1 MLKSSTGGRIIMA
14 TGVINAGVCGFTIN
28 VKAVSDEDNKVQLEI
43 TSDCP
48 NYQKIAKELTEV
60 DAYKEIF
67 NKMHV
72 GRVYE
77 VFAKYSPHPSCPGV
91 SGILKTMEV
100 AAGLALPQNASI
112 SITKE

>member
-1 MLKSSTGGRIIMA
+1 MT
-14 TGVINAGVCGFTIN
+14 TGVIHAGVCGFTIN

-60 DAYKEIF
+60 DAYNEIF
-67 NKMHV
+67 HKLHE
-72 GRVYE
+72 GRVYK

-91 SGILKTMEV
+91 SGIMKTVEV

-112 SITKE
+112 SVAK

>member
-1 MLKSSTGGRIIMA
+1 MA
-14 TGVINAGVCGFTIN
+14 TGVIHAGVCGFTIN
-28 VKAVSDEDNKVQLEI
+28 VKAVSDKDNKVQLEI

-48 NYQKIAKELTEV
+48 NYQKIAKELIEV

-67 NKMHV
+67 NKPHM

-77 VFAKYSPHPSCPGV
+77 VFAKYSPHPSCSGV
-91 SGILKTMEV
+91 SGILKTVEV
-100 AAGLALPQNASI
+100 AAGLALSQTATI

>member
-1 MLKSSTGGRIIMA
+1 MA
-14 TGVINAGVCGFTIN
+14 TGVINCGVCGFTIN
-28 VKAVSDEDNKVQLEI
+28 VKAVSDSNNNVKLEI
-43 TSDCP
+43 DSNCP
-48 NYQKIAKELTEV
+48 NYQKIAKELTEL

-67 NKMHV
+67 NKLHM

-91 SGILKTMEV
+91 SGILKTIEV
-100 AAGLALPQNASI
+100 AAGLALAQNASL

>member
-1 MLKSSTGGRIIMA
+1 MA
-14 TGVINAGVCGFTIN
+14 TGVINCGICGFTIT
-28 VKAVSDEDNKVQLEI
+28 VKAVSDSDQKVKLDI
-43 TSDCP
+43 TSECP

-60 DAYKEIF
+60 DAYKEVF
-67 NKMHV
+67 NKLHM

-91 SGILKTMEV
+91 SGILKTVEV
-100 AAGLALPQNASI
+100 AAGLALSQNVSM

>member
-1 MLKSSTGGRIIMA
+1 MA
-14 TGVINAGVCGFTIN
+14 TGIIHAGVCGFTIN
-28 VKAVSDEDNKVQLEI
+28 VKAVSDGHQKIKLEI

-48 NYQKIAKELTEV
+48 NYQKIAKELIEV

-67 NKMHV
+67 SKLHM

-91 SGILKTMEV
+91 SGILKTVEV
-100 AAGLALPQNASI
+100 AEGLALQQTATIN
-112 SITKE
+112 ITKE